1 MLAAI
6 ATTAAATMAKAGR
19 MEPAPLIAFWPS
31 NVALAALQRSP
42 LQKQVSVAR
51 TPRTLVWLHGPAL
64 SPEPPQSNVG
74 ICENKVSEN

>member
-6 ATTAAATMAKAGR
+6 ATTVAATMASAGR

-42 LQKQVSVAR
+42 LQRQVSVAK
-51 TPRTLVWLHGPAL
+51 TPSMVVWSHGPAV

-74 ICENKVSEN
+74 TFLNKVSEN